1 MFGQTAIAT
10 FLPVGVNVDAAKT
23 KQMQFRFQQQL
34 QGKSITYEGP
44 NTDSKGQEKST
55 GKI

>member
-1 MFGQTAIAT
+1 MKINTILQCLAIAT

-34 QGKSITYEGP
+34 QGKSIA
-44 NTDSKGQEKST
+44 
-55 GKI
+55 